1 MADCVTGGGKRR
13 VIIFDTE
20 TTGRTPIDGDRIV
33 EIGAVEMIGFEIGRS
48 FHCYL
53 NPERDV
59 PEEVVRVHG
68 LTGMFLRDKPLFS
81 AVHKDLLEFF
91 GPEDMLVAHNAE
103 FDRGF
108 LNAELERLGLPI
120 FPQERFIDT
129 LAVARKKLR
138 AGQRLSL
145 DALSKYYR
153 LDQRGFNLDAR
164 KGAGGHGALLD
175 AQMLAEIYIELHG
188 GREQALEFVEQ
199 QNAQNQNES
208 EAPVMQVVRRQPRPV
223 QMSLFSTLEERAEH
237 EKFLADLPGGSL
249 WPKTAA

>member
-1 MADCVTGGGKRR
+1 MIGAAPRR
-13 VIIFDTE
+13 VVIFDTE
-20 TTGRTPIDGDRIV
+20 TTGRSPLDGDRIV
-33 EIGAVEMIGFEIGRS
+33 EIGCVEMIGFEVSRS
-48 FHCYL
+48 FHAYL

-68 LTGMFLRDKPLFS
+68 LTGAFLRDKPLFK
-81 AVHKDLLEFF
+81 AVHADLMNFF
-91 GPEDMLVAHNAE
+91 GEEDMLVAHNAE

-120 FPQERFIDT
+120 LPQERFIDT

-153 LDQRGFNLDAR
+153 LDQRGFDLTAR

-175 AQMLAEIYIELHG
+175 AQMLAEVYIELHG
-188 GREQALEFVEQ
+188 GREQALAFAEQ
-199 QNAQNQNES
+199 PAGQDQPGT
-208 EAPVMQVVRRQPRPV
+208 PVLQILRRQQRPV
-223 QMSLFSTLEERAEH
+223 QLSFFSTPEERTAHDAFVAE
-237 EKFLADLPGGSL
+237 LPGGSL
-249 WPKTAA
+249 WPKDDAA

>member
-1 MADCVTGGGKRR
+1 MADTGMIGAAPRR
-13 VIIFDTE
+13 VVIFDTE
-20 TTGRTPIDGDRIV
+20 TTGRSPLDGDRIV
-33 EIGAVEMIGFEIGRS
+33 EIGCVEMIGFEVARS
-48 FHCYL
+48 FHAYL

-68 LTGMFLRDKPLFS
+68 LTGAFLRDKPLFK
-81 AVHKDLLEFF
+81 AVHADLMSFF
-91 GPEDMLVAHNAE
+91 GEEDMLVAHNAE

-120 FPQERFIDT
+120 LPQERFIDT

-153 LDQRGFNLDAR
+153 LDQRGFDLTAR

-175 AQMLAEIYIELHG
+175 AQMLAEVYVELHG
-188 GREQALEFVEQ
+188 GREQALAFAEKP
-199 QNAQNQNES
+199 AGPDPS
-208 EAPVMQVVRRQPRPV
+208 AAPVLQIVRREQRPV
-223 QMSLFSTLEERAEH
+223 QLSFFSTLEERAAHDTFVAE
-237 EKFLADLPGGSL
+237 LPGGSL
-249 WPKTAA
+249 WPKNDAA